1 MPESMISEAHASF
14 VSCSQVFFLHV
25 ARTSR
30 IKFNAH
36 SFL

>member
-14 VSCSQVFFLHV
+14 VSCSQVFLLV

>member
-1 MPESMISEAHASF
+1 MPESMISEARASF
-14 VSCSQVFFLHV
+14 YIMLSGIFLLV

-36 SFL
+36 SL